1 VLIEAM
7 ANGTPVIA
15 FGRGSVP
22 EIIDHGVTGFIVD
35 SVDEAVAAIPLAKT
49 LDRRAIRRRFEER
62 FSVKRSLCRIGS
74 IPALAAVRQSRRL
87 TDATRKTPDRREA
100 GIIGGGLSALGG
112 IASAAGSGQTS
123 CEAHRR
129 GGRSISG
136 NIAGSGIPPVDQILS
151 RRRLARMNDPYTAIN
166 CNCWASKV
174 LEQIMEGTRNRSSTQ
189 TQTCAAGVRSAS
201 RL

>member
-1 VLIEAM
+1 MPQEPA
-7 ANGTPVIA
+7 
-15 FGRGSVP
+15 R
-22 EIIDHGVTGFIVD
+22 
-35 SVDEAVAAIPLAKT
+35 
-49 LDRRAIRRRFEER
+49 
-62 FSVKRSLCRIGS
+62 KRSLCRIGS

-112 IASAAGSGQTS
+112 IASAAGTGQTS

-166 CNCWASKV
+166 CNCWAS
-174 LEQIMEGTRNRSSTQ
+174 QDARADNG
-189 TQTCAAGVRSAS
+189 GVRGTARRRRPRPAQPAS
-201 RL
+201 GVRPGCDASGGQANVGPSCERTSRGYAPHDPAGQALLAGCR